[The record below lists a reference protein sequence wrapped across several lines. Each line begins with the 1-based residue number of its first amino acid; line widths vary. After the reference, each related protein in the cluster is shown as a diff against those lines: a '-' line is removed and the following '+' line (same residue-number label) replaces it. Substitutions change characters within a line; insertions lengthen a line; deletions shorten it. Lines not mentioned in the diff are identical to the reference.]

1 MLAWNEV
8 FKLLGNCIGKSVEV
22 DWRTTSK
29 EQLLVV
35 RVKVLL
41 DRPIS
46 LPTSMALWVDDF
58 KYYIQIEEDR
68 SFPQFE
74 ESKRIVGD
82 GDVQDGG

>member
-8 FKLLGNCIGKSVEV
+8 FKLLGNCIGKLVEV
-22 DWRTTSK
+22 DKRTTSK

-58 KYYIQIEEDR
+58 KYYISR
-68 SFPQFE
+68 
-74 ESKRIVGD
+74 
-82 GDVQDGG
+82 